1 MGLLRRRA
9 IVCQEAVEL
18 VTDYLEGTLSRADR
32 RRFEGHLAGCDHC
45 TEYLA
50 QIRETI
56 SLTGRLTAADLT
68 PRMRDDL
75 VGVYRRWL
83 EEG

>member
-1 MGLLRRRA
+1 MRLLRRHA

-45 TEYLA
+45 NEYLA

-56 SLTGRLTAADLT
+56 SLTGRLTPADLT

>member
-1 MGLLRRRA
+1 MRLPRRRK

-18 VTDYLEGTLSRADR
+18 VSDYLEGTLSRADR
-32 RRFEGHLAGCDHC
+32 RRYEGHLAGCDHC

-56 SLTGRLTAADLT
+56 SLTGRLTPADLT

-83 EEG
+83 AEE

>member
-1 MGLLRRRA
+1 MRLLRRRA

-45 TEYLA
+45 NEYLA

-56 SLTGRLTAADLT
+56 SLTGRLTPSDLT